1 MNPENAL
8 TDLSGKVVTI
18 TGGSRGI
25 GKEIALA
32 FSRCGANV
40 VIASRKKENCT
51 ALAEHITETIGTE
64 ALPVACHVGQ
74 WDQCDELFSTVYDHF
89 GKCDVLIN
97 NAGMSPLYKSLTD
110 VSQDLFDKVMNVNL
124 RGPFRLSALFGQQ
137 MFTDGNGSI
146 INVSSMSWRNHHRMK
161 CLTVPQS
168 RLAFINE
175 IIFHVRT
182 HRMFVSTASCPVPS
196 SQISAMH
203 GLMPPMNH

>member
-51 ALAEHITETIGTE
+51 ALAEHINKTIGTE

-97 NAGMSPLYKSLTD
+97 NAGMSPLYKSLTH
-110 VSQDLFDKVMNVNL
+110 VSQDLFDKVINVNL

-137 MFTDGNGSI
+137 MFNDGNGSI
-146 INVSSMSWRNHHRMK
+146 INVSSIA
-161 CLTVPQS
+161 CLLYTS
-168 RLAFINE
+168 
-175 IIFHVRT
+175 
-182 HRMFVSTASCPVPS
+182 PS
-196 SQISAMH
+196 PRDR
-203 GLMPPMNH
+203 G